1 MRFWPTSDGQLLQAG
16 SPAPKLRSG
25 TVWSYPMAGLALWD
39 VRETLAKRREH
50 ETLHNPEIS
59 HGGQCL
65 EKDFIPR

>member
-1 MRFWPTSDGQLLQAG
+1 
-16 SPAPKLRSG
+16 
-25 TVWSYPMAGLALWD
+25 MAGLALWD

-50 ETLHNPEIS
+50 ETLHNPGIS